1 MNKAEKT
8 ATIEVL
14 KEQFA
19 NNAFFYLADPT
30 SMTVAETNKFRR
42 LCFEKGI
49 EVQMIK
55 NTLIKKALQDAPAEK
70 NYAQVIDILHGQTLV
85 LFSEIANLPART
97 IKEFR
102 AAGER
107 PVLKGA
113 YIDSAVFVGND
124 QLEVLTKL
132 KSKEELIGEVVGL
145 LQSPAKNVLGALQ
158 SGGQKIMGLLQTLE
172 ERGA

>member
-30 SMTVAETNKFRR
+30 SMTVAETNKLRR
-42 LCFEKGI
+42 ICFERGI

-55 NTLIKKALQDAPAEK
+55 NTLIKKAIEDGPAEK
-70 NYAQVIDILHGQTLV
+70 NYASVLELLHGPSLV

-97 IKEFR
+97 LKEFR
-102 AAGER
+102 SSTDR

-113 YIDSAVFVGND
+113 YIDSAVFVGDD
-124 QLEVLTKL
+124 QLDVLAKL
-132 KSKEELIGEVVGL
+132 KSKEELIGEVIGL
-145 LQSPAKNVLGALQ
+145 LQSPAKNVIGALQ
-158 SGGQKIMGLLQTLE
+158 SGGQKIMGVLKTLE
-172 ERGA
+172 ERGE

>member
-30 SMTVAETNKFRR
+30 SMSVAETNKLRR
-42 LCFEKGI
+42 ICFERGI

-55 NTLIKKALQDAPAEK
+55 NTLIKKAIEDAPADK
-70 NYAQVIDILHGQTLV
+70 NYASVLELLHGPSLV
-85 LFSEIANLPART
+85 LFSETANLPART
-97 IKEFR
+97 LKEFR
-102 AAGER
+102 SSTDR

-113 YIDSAVFVGND
+113 YIDSAVFVGDD
-124 QLEVLTKL
+124 QLDVLAKL
-132 KSKEELIGEVVGL
+132 KSKEELIGEVIGL
-145 LQSPAKNVLGALQ
+145 LQSPAKNVIGALQ
-158 SGGQKIMGLLQTLE
+158 SGGQKVMGLLKTLE
-172 ERGA
+172 ERGE

>member
-30 SMTVAETNKFRR
+30 SMTVAETNKLRR
-42 LCFEKGI
+42 ICFERGI

-55 NTLIKKALQDAPAEK
+55 NTLIKKAIEDGPAEK
-70 NYAQVIDILHGQTLV
+70 NYASVLELLHGPSMV
-85 LFSEIANLPART
+85 LFSETANLPART
-97 IKEFR
+97 LKEFR
-102 AAGER
+102 SSTDR

-113 YIDSAVFVGND
+113 YIDSAVFVGDD
-124 QLEVLTKL
+124 QLDVLAKL
-132 KSKEELIGEVVGL
+132 KSKEELIGEVIGL
-145 LQSPAKNVLGALQ
+145 LQSPAKNVIGALQ
-158 SGGQKIMGLLQTLE
+158 SGGQKIMGVLKTLE
-172 ERGA
+172 ERGE